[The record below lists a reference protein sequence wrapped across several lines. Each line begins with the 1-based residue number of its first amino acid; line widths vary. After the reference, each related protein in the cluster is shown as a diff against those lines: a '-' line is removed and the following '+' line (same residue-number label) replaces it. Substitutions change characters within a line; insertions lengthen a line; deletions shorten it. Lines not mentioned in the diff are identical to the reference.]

1 MSRNRATY
9 ARVLHLMSATTLSS
23 RRGTPASASGKIG
36 CPSPPTISPHATPAH
51 ALLHQ
56 YDLGQLLALPLLLGP
71 PAGSPPCGRRSHA
84 AQASQDNEDRS
95 SEGPGPS
102 RLTTTPKAALSKY
115 VARRDHPP
123 KVAVPQPVTAF
134 EAAAASMPRLR

>member
-1 MSRNRATY
+1 MA
-9 ARVLHLMSATTLSS
+9 LSS
-23 RRGTPASASGKIG
+23 RPY
-36 CPSPPTISPHATPAH
+36 SPPHATPADP
-51 ALLHQ
+51 LLHQ
-56 YDLGQLLALPLLLGP
+56 HDLGQLLALALLLGP
-71 PAGSPPCGRRSHA
+71 PTGPSACGRRSHA

-102 RLTTTPKAALSKY
+102 RLTTTPKAAPSKY

-134 EAAAASMPRLR
+134 DAAAASMPRLR